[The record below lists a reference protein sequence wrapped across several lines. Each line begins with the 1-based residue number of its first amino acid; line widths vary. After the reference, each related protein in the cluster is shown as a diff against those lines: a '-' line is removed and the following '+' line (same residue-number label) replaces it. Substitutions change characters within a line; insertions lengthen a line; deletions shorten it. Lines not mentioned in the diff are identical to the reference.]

1 MPRRVKPDCTQRMR
15 FFPVNPGLCHAS
27 IVFVVNNL
35 GSRTEYAV
43 STLERCLRKSTIF
56 CRATGRIGRLS
67 GISL

>member
-35 GSRTEYAV
+35 G
-43 STLERCLRKSTIF
+43 
-56 CRATGRIGRLS
+56 
-67 GISL
+67 